1 MRTEMVRRWCRT
13 DNMEYKANT
22 TFNHIWLS
30 LSSSQ
35 VLYNL
40 LRSQTKLFLSPTLI
54 DMAEDHQ
61 QTAKESK
68 GIFNRLKKA
77 IQPRTPE
84 EVKAAKLRAK
94 YKRFRILVIGRAN
107 AGKTTLLK
115 RVCNT
120 TEEPSI
126 YDKDKNLVSYRLIIA
141 ISRSHRF
148 FIKSSN
154 RPPRYRLVDFC
165 ADLRL
170 DNWFWHCSGGSMTFV
185 VHLPSR
191 ATRGSSSMTLLAS
204 SLEARRNLRLWWLSF
219 KSARS
224 PRKLMIR
231 SMSSGTFLFHSL
243 T

>member
-1 MRTEMVRRWCRT
+1 
-13 DNMEYKANT
+13 MEYKANF

-40 LRSQTKLFLSPTLI
+40 LRSQTKLLLSPTLI
-54 DMAEDHQ
+54 DMAEDRQ

-68 GIFNRLKKA
+68 GIFNRLKNA
-77 IQPRTPE
+77 ILESRTPE

-126 YDKDKNLVSYRLIIA
+126 YDKDKNLVSYRLIIV
-141 ISRSHRF
+141 ISRSSFLHQ
-148 FIKSSN
+148 K
-154 RPPRYRLVDFC
+154 
-165 ADLRL
+165 
-170 DNWFWHCSGGSMTFV
+170 
-185 VHLPSR
+185 
-191 ATRGSSSMTLLAS
+191 
-204 SLEARRNLRLWWLSF
+204 LEPTSKVPAR
-219 KSARS
+219 
-224 PRKLMIR
+224 
-231 SMSSGTFLFHSL
+231 
-243 T
+243 